1 MTSPLIERLEVT
13 LAVAAMLATASG
25 FPVGRGQKP
34 QDEPP
39 YYLLY
44 SAPMDLSGAP
54 FTDLN
59 EDASLVYQVTSVSG
73 PSTAVISSAGYLDQV
88 ELMADRARTAFLGR
102 DPITRR
108 WINPLTVD
116 GFRNIGRSLETE
128 PGGTSD
134 PSDAI
139 ISYVQRFRIDW
150 TPA

>member
-1 MTSPLIERLEVT
+1 MIGKVDASI
-13 LAVAAMLATASG
+13 AVATMLSETTG

-34 QDEPP
+34 QGEPP
-39 YYLLY
+39 YYILY
-44 SAPMDLSGAP
+44 SLDTQLDGAP

-59 EDASLVYQVTSVSG
+59 EDASLVWQVTSVSG
-73 PSTAVISSAGYLDQV
+73 PSSSVISSTGFQDQT
-88 ELMADRARTAFLGR
+88 ELMADKARKAFLERNPATGQ
-102 DPITRR
+102 
-108 WINPLTVD
+108 WVNPLTVD
-116 GFRNIGRSLETE
+116 GYRVMCRELETE